1 MLSSSMAASY
11 EIDHCEHSHQEQQSQ
26 SDHSQTNDGDQCKNH
41 CPIPHI
47 FFTQFERC
55 FNTVS
60 TLIHYEEIESI
71 VAAMTATF
79 LAKVDR
85 PPIA

>member
-1 MLSSSMAASY
+1 MKL
-11 EIDHCEHSHQEQQSQ
+11 IIVNIR
-26 SDHSQTNDGDQCKNH
+26 TKNNNLKV
-41 CPIPHI
+41 ITLKLTTVINAKTTALFHI
-47 FFTQFERC
+47 FFFTQFERC